1 MVNQNNIH
9 CPKCNSTQLF
19 FDKKGFSGTKALVG
33 GLLTGG
39 IGLLAGLHGKN
50 DIIITCINCNNKF
63 TPKDLIELESQKK
76 ENEAL
81 IEKYKIEEKKR
92 LWEEEKENLR
102 IAYQTPEERKAIE
115 LEQLDNTNNKLIL
128 LIVIFSIGFLTLLV
142 NKNWFWSVI
151 LFLFII
157 LLANFIRKNKIKM
170 KNKISSI
177 DNE

>member
-1 MVNQNNIH
+1 MGRNKSKSLIMVNQNNIH

-19 FDKKGFSGTKALVG
+19 IDKKGFSGTKALVG

-63 TPKDLIELESQKK
+63 TPKDLINLENQKK
-76 ENEAL
+76 EAIAL
-81 IEKYKIEEKKR
+81 DKKR
-92 LWEEEKENLR
+92 KWEAETEYRR
-102 IAYQTPEERKAIE
+102 IANRTPEERKAIE

-142 NKNWFWSVI
+142 NKNWFWSSI
-151 LFLFII
+151 LFII
-157 LLANFIRKNKIKM
+157 IIFFAFLIRKINIK
-170 KNKISSI
+170 KRQ
-177 DNE
+177 

>member
-63 TPKDLIELESQKK
+63 TPKDLINLENQKK
-76 ENEAL
+76 EAIAL
-81 IEKYKIEEKKR
+81 DKKR
-92 LWEEEKENLR
+92 KWEAETEYRR
-102 IAYQTPEERKAIE
+102 IANRTPEERKAIE

>member
-63 TPKDLIELESQKK
+63 TPKDLINLENQKK
-76 ENEAL
+76 EAIAL
-81 IEKYKIEEKKR
+81 DKKR
-92 LWEEEKENLR
+92 KWEAETEYRR
-102 IAYQTPEERKAIE
+102 IANRTPEERKAIE

-151 LFLFII
+151 LFLIII

-177 DNE
+177 DTE